1 MSELSPAASGPRRR
15 FTAITASRPVELS
28 AGLAFAAVL
37 MILLSVCHYLTVHY
51 WSAPVLALTAG
62 GALAESRRKPVFAA
76 AITAAAL
83 VTTSLSG
90 QTRPFN
96 GPLDIVTIAPLALA
110 YGLGSRSHPAVG
122 LAGAVTL
129 AAAMQTTG
137 TFNPLF
143 EMITLGPWV
152 TGRVLRSRRLLLAQ
166 LEERNTEL
174 GAEREAFARESIRF
188 ERAKIARELHDIVA
202 HCVTVMVVQA
212 GAGQRLIARAP
223 DAVATT
229 FDAICEAAAQAHTE
243 VGRLV
248 ALLVGEPVAGPGA
261 GYGPGPDAAGGPGAA
276 ARSAVEELARRAR
289 AAGLPV
295 TCHFAGPLAA
305 LAPDTAE
312 IAYRVVQESLT
323 NALKHAPGA
332 AVAINLRTTGATPGD
347 QPGRTDGTGAEV
359 ASGIHVEV
367 DVTNAAPPSNS
378 SGLEHSGGGRG
389 LAGMRDRIADCGG
402 RLTTGATAE
411 GGWRV
416 LAQLPGTLPPPTI
429 SADAVDERA
438 QL

>member
-1 MSELSPAASGPRRR
+1 MA
-15 FTAITASRPVELS
+15 

-37 MILLSVCHYLTVHY
+37 MILLYVDHYLTVRY
-51 WSAPVLALTAG
+51 WSAPVLALVAG
-62 GALAESRRKPVFAA
+62 GALTESRRRPVPGT
-76 AITAAAL
+76 AITAAAIL
-83 VTTSLSG
+83 ATSLSG
-90 QTRPFN
+90 QVQPFN
-96 GPLDIVTIAPLALA
+96 GPLNIVLIAPLALA
-110 YGLGSRSHPAVG
+110 YGLGSRSRPAVG
-122 LAGAVTL
+122 LVGALAL
-129 AAAMQTTG
+129 AAAMQTTSG
-137 TFNPLF
+137 LDFNPLF
-143 EMITLGPWV
+143 EMITLGPWA
-152 TGRVLRSRRLLLAQ
+152 TGRVLRSCRLLLAQ

-174 GAEREAFARESIRF
+174 DAEREAFARESIRF

-212 GAGQRLIARAP
+212 GAGQRLITRAP

-248 ALLVGEPVAGPGA
+248 ALLVGEAAAGPSP
-261 GYGPGPDAAGGPGAA
+261 GYTPRTGGPGEA

-295 TCHFAGPLAA
+295 TCHFTDPLAA

-312 IAYRVVQESLT
+312 IAYRIVQESLT

-332 AVAINLRTTGATPGD
+332 AVAINLRTTE
-347 QPGRTDGTGAEV
+347 AES
-359 ASGIHVEV
+359 AAGIHVEV
-367 DVTNAAPPSNS
+367 DVTNAAPPSEP

-389 LAGMRDRIADCGG
+389 LAGMRDRITDCGG

-416 LAQLPGTLPPPTI
+416 LARLPAHQDDLSSGPSVLH
-429 SADAVDERA
+429 
-438 QL
+438 